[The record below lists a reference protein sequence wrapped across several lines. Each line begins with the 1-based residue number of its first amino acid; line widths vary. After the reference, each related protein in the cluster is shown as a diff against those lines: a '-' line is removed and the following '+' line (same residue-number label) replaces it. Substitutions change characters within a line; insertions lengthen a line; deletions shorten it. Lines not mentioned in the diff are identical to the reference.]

1 MLPLALAAALASV
14 LAALAC
20 SWASAHA
27 PAEAP
32 AETPSEAPAPADRG
46 LLLHYTFDE
55 GAGPLARDASGAGH
69 HGAVSGTAFVEAG
82 QGLALRLDGVDDRVD
97 CGAPAGLDLRE
108 AVTIEA
114 WVQPERLPDREV
126 GVVAKGVDSYGLTW
140 YTDGR
145 CWFYISGGGNNCK
158 ASIAPGF
165 WHHVAGTFD
174 GREMRLYVDGQL
186 RDSRALSAAIRPG
199 GPLLIG
205 DRGDARGSCFVGLVD
220 EVRVW
225 SRALSAAE
233 VLASCRRSERAAL
246 LVRKPVKAAET
257 LEGEGF
263 RVLVGA
269 AGGVQVEVGGD
280 AFILESLYSY
290 PGDPSGT
297 NALAEEGPRGEEGWR
312 PRVTRPGPGTVG
324 VEARGAAYSLVR
336 VIQLEGHRVA
346 IADTMS
352 ALGAE
357 DVGVAV
363 RHRLV
368 TAERPAQVLL
378 AGAGE
383 AAQSLC
389 AENPTVFLALGSGR
403 LGLAA
408 EDTVSRLQLELAA
421 HSNQAVA
428 DLRHLALRPG
438 ETRTLRWALYPLGPD
453 GPSGP
458 DAAKA
463 DYFDFINRLRRD
475 WKANFKVDGPWD
487 FLDVTAR
494 WDLLHDPERL
504 KAYLARKKLRIVAL
518 TPWLDY
524 DHFNYRT
531 GTTTTREEYK
541 ALMREAAAALKAA
554 NPEIRCTGCME
565 GNLVS
570 LPPEA
575 ARAVFEA
582 LPPDGRESGIRP
594 FTDAQ
599 MQAIRGLRGV
609 EGLPL
614 RWKDCLLTAP
624 DGRYTFEIYFRGPK
638 SMPMVVIAVYAA
650 PGNDQEAYWLEQARF
665 MLEEVGLDGIYIDQF
680 SLAFSSSQRYSFE
693 RWDGV
698 TVDLDPRTGRIAR
711 RYTDGA
717 LAGVGARKRLID
729 YVLPRGGVMVTN
741 TNCAVEELQS
751 RPLARFIEAE
761 WAFDPLA
768 LGEGKEPPLLATLSR
783 AQLGSPV
790 ALGYRPGRL
799 GEAGGRQ
806 YARAITKAA
815 ITHLRHGVLYYHYG
829 TEIPEAGPG
838 AGEYGPVNRMFP
850 ITVRRLGEGW
860 IEGEERIVTAVS
872 GDFPWPRAAR
882 PRARR
887 FDATGREVP
896 ADFAV
901 APAGTG
907 WGVEVR
913 VRDWEEVVVI
923 EE

>member
-1 MLPLALAAALASV
+1 MRHTPLALWAPLASV
-14 LAALAC
+14 LAAPAVAPAC
-20 SWASAHA
+20 SWASAPA
-27 PAEAP
+27 PAKAP
-32 AETPSEAPAPADRG
+32 SETPAPAPAPAERG
-46 LLLHYTFDE
+46 LALHYTFDE
-55 GAGPLARDASGAGH
+55 GAGAVARDSSGAGL
-69 HGAVSGTAFVEAG
+69 HGQISGAAFVEAG
-82 QGLALRLDGVDDRVD
+82 QGFALRLDGADDRVD
-97 CGAPAGLDLRE
+97 CGAPPALDLRE

-145 CWFYISGGGNNCK
+145 SWFYISGGGNNCK

-186 RDSRALSAAIRPG
+186 RDSRTLVATIRPG

-205 DRGDARGSCFVGLVD
+205 DRGDARGSCFAGLID

-225 SRALSAAE
+225 SRALSADE
-233 VLASCRRSERAAL
+233 VLASSRRSERAAL
-246 LVRKPVKAAET
+246 LVRKPIRPAET
-257 LEGEGF
+257 LEGGGF
-263 RVLVGA
+263 RVLVGPG
-269 AGGVQVEVGGD
+269 GGVQVEVGGY

-290 PGDPSGT
+290 PGDPAGT
-297 NALAEEGPRGEEGWR
+297 NALAEEGPAGEEGWR
-312 PRVTRPGPGTVG
+312 PRVTRPAPGSVR
-324 VEARGAAYSLVR
+324 VEARGAFYSLAR
-336 VIQLEGHRVA
+336 AIELQGHRVA
-346 IADTMS
+346 IADTLS

-363 RHRLV
+363 RHRLI
-368 TAERPAQVLL
+368 APERPAQVLL

-389 AENPTVFLALGSGR
+389 AENPTVFLALGRGR
-403 LGLAA
+403 LGLVA

-421 HSNQAVA
+421 HANQAA
-428 DLRHLALRPG
+428 ANLRHLALRPG
-438 ETRTLRWALYPLGPD
+438 ESRALRWALYPLGPNV
-453 GPSGP
+453 GYAG
-458 DAAKA
+458 
-463 DYFDFINRLRRD
+463 YFDFASAVRRD
-475 WKANFKVDGPWD
+475 WKADFKVDGPWD

-494 WDLLHDPERL
+494 WDLLHNPDRL
-504 KAYLARKKLRIVAL
+504 RAYLLRKRLRTVAL

-541 ALMREAAAALKAA
+541 ALMREAAAALKGAD
-554 NPEIRCTGCME
+554 PEIRVTGCME

-570 LPPEA
+570 LPPGA
-575 ARAVFEA
+575 ARAVYEA
-582 LPPDGRESGIRP
+582 LPPDERKSGIRP

-614 RWKDCLLTAP
+614 RWKDCLLTGP
-624 DGRYTFEIYFRGPK
+624 DGRYTCELYFRGPK
-638 SMPMVVIAVYAA
+638 SMPMVAIAVYAA
-650 PGNDQEAYWLEQARF
+650 PGNGQEAYWLEQARF
-665 MLEEVGLDGIYIDQF
+665 MLEDVGLDGIYIDQF

-698 TVDLDPRTGRIAR
+698 TVDLAPRTGRIAR

-729 YVLPRGGVMVTN
+729 HVLSRGGVMVTN

-751 RPLARFIEAE
+751 YPIARFIEAE

-768 LGEGKEPPLLATLSR
+768 LGEGKEPPLLATLAR

-790 ALGYRPGRL
+790 ALGCRPGRL
-799 GEAGGRQ
+799 GEAGARE
-806 YARAITKAA
+806 YARAVTKAV

-838 AGEYGPVNRMFP
+838 AGDYGPVNHMFP
-850 ITVRRLGEGW
+850 ITVHRLGEGW

-872 GDFPWPRAAR
+872 GAFAWPRAAR

-887 FDATGREVP
+887 FDSTGREVP

-901 APAGTG
+901 VRAKIG
-907 WGVEVR
+907 WRVEVR
-913 VRDWEEVVVI
+913 VKDWDEVVVI